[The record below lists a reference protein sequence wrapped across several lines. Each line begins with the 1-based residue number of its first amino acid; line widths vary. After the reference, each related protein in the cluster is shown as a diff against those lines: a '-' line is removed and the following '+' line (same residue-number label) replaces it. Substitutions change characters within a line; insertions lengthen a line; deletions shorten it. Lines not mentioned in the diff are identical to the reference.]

1 MTYISF
7 DKLWES
13 EFDNIASKRGKL
25 QDLNGI
31 QLILQAHASYRKD
44 EKITL
49 NFEASYPEDLI
60 NKAYLD
66 EKLIKID
73 GHLSLLEKNYNE
85 SKIISN
91 KQTLEEVLIQSCEND
106 FTNIS

>member
-1 MTYISF
+1 M
-7 DKLWES
+7 ES
-13 EFDNIASKRGKL
+13 EFNNIVSQRGKL

-31 QLILQAHASYRKD
+31 QFILQAHASYRKI
-44 EKITL
+44 EKITF

-73 GHLSLLEKNYNE
+73 GHLSLLEKNYKE
-85 SKIISN
+85 SKIISI
-91 KQTLEEVLIQSCEND
+91 KQTTKLI
-106 FTNIS
+106 I